1 MVLALVVAASEA
13 QVGIDYEV
21 QRAVEYGQ
29 HDGVKLTGD
38 LYTPKA
44 AGNYPGLIAVHG
56 GGLQA
61 GDAGFYQYWGP
72 YVAERGYVLFSVNY
86 RLVREG
92 TKMYPEAV
100 H

>member
-44 AGNYPGLIAVHG
+44 AGNYYTKAIGVELI
-56 GGLQA
+56 
-61 GDAGFYQYWGP
+61 
-72 YVAERGYVLFSVNY
+72 RN
-86 RLVREG
+86 
-92 TKMYPEAV
+92 
-100 H
+100 